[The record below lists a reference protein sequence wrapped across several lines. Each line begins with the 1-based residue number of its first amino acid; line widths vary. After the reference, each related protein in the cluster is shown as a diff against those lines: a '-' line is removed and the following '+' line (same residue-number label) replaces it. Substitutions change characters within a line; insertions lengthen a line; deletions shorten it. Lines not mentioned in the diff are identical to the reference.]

1 MRRKIALFLTIPMW
15 LGIAACDQEETLPMT
30 DTEMA
35 AADSATETWETPA
48 WQNHASEPVTL
59 DWYVNYSWFA
69 SPWGENLVTKTIT
82 EETGVDINFIT
93 PNGTETEKLNALIA
107 SNSLPDLITIGWWE
121 PQVTEMILGD
131 KVYALNELADQ
142 YDPYFWQVSNEDTVR
157 WYTQD
162 DGNIYGYPNSSVTPQ
177 DVENGENA
185 QSNQTFLVRKDIYE
199 AIGSP
204 DMTTPEGFCDAVKKA
219 AELFPTVDGAP
230 LIPIGAHVFD
240 DSGNVS
246 FDKYLM
252 NMLAV
257 PWEKDGKLY
266 DRYTDPEYIRWL
278 KVFRK
283 LAEEGYLAN
292 DIFVDSRT
300 QMEEKLEEG
309 RYFCM
314 IYQYTDM
321 LSQQKKLY
329 AKDPD
334 KIYLAI
340 DGPKN
345 SNQDDPTRPT
355 TNINGWTVTMISK
368 QCEHPERAIAFLDYL
383 LSEHG
388 QKMIYLGVEGKTY
401 DIVDGEPVIKPEV
414 KKLLDTNRE
423 EYDRLYGADDAYW
436 MLQNNIM
443 QYQWKQEAS
452 PAVAQLEEWSKKYV
466 VYNGEYDVS
475 LPIASKEG
483 IEDEKITKLWS
494 QTLPRL
500 LLASSDEVFDEIL
513 NEFIEK
519 REKMGY
525 QEVMEKKTEYMQDA
539 KEKLGIR

>member
-48 WQNHASEPVTL
+48 WQNYASEPVTL

-204 DMTTPEGFCDAVKKA
+204 DMTTPE
-219 AELFPTVDGAP
+219 ELFPTVDGAP

>member
-1 MRRKIALFLTIPMW
+1 MRRKIALFLTIPMC
-15 LGIAACDQEETLPMT
+15 LGLIACDQAETLPMT

-35 AADSATETWETPA
+35 VVDTATETEETPA
-48 WQNHASEPVTL
+48 WQSYANEPVTL
-59 DWYVNYSWFA
+59 NWYVNYSWFA

-177 DVENGENA
+177 DVEDGETA

-204 DMTTPEGFCDAVKKA
+204 DMTTPKGFCDAVKKA

-278 KVFRK
+278 KVFRE

-300 QMEEKLEEG
+300 QMEEKLAEG

-321 LSQQKKLY
+321 LSQQKELY
-329 AKDPD
+329 AKNPD

-340 DGPKN
+340 DGPKD
-345 SNQDDPTRPT
+345 SNQDDPMRPT

-401 DIVDGEPVIKPEV
+401 DIIDGKPVVKPEV
-414 KKLLDTNRE
+414 KELLDTNRE

-452 PAVAQLEEWSKKYV
+452 PAIAQLEEWSKKYV

-500 LLASSDEVFDEIL
+500 LLASSDEAFDEIM